1 MQILDHDFECLVEL
15 FSLQHK
21 VYIMFM
27 STNAEQLS
35 YDWYCMYVM
44 LCHFCFSVHFLKKN
58 KTMLSSGWRT
68 YYKWSVLSFSRT
80 GFIKDFPDKFITCL
94 SKSFISWMTQKS
106 CPLLHFIVVRIMS
119 VMSCPCLVKN
129 SRCGYS
135 VLRRIMLPPSSNIHR
150 SFPYMW
156 T

>member
-1 MQILDHDFECLVEL
+1 
-15 FSLQHK
+15 
-21 VYIMFM
+21 MFM

-44 LCHFCFSVHFLKKN
+44 LCHFWFSVHFLKKN

-94 SKSFISWMTQKS
+94 SKFFIS
-106 CPLLHFIVVRIMS
+106 
-119 VMSCPCLVKN
+119 
-129 SRCGYS
+129 
-135 VLRRIMLPPSSNIHR
+135 
-150 SFPYMW
+150 
-156 T
+156 

>member
-1 MQILDHDFECLVEL
+1 
-15 FSLQHK
+15 
-21 VYIMFM
+21 MFM

-94 SKSFISWMTQKS
+94 SKSFIS
-106 CPLLHFIVVRIMS
+106 
-119 VMSCPCLVKN
+119 
-129 SRCGYS
+129 
-135 VLRRIMLPPSSNIHR
+135 
-150 SFPYMW
+150 
-156 T
+156 